1 VSSKKK
7 NSDEQVR
14 GDKQKAAGKKEKSP
28 KVKKESS
35 KREREEG
42 KTCEEGT
49 NPFRKIS
56 RTGRSPSRSEE
67 EIKVMKWIMK

>member
-14 GDKQKAAGKKEKSP
+14 GDKQKAAGNKEKSP

-35 KREREEG
+35 KKERRVKKARTHSERFPEREGPQVEA
-42 KTCEEGT
+42 K
-49 NPFRKIS
+49 K
-56 RTGRSPSRSEE
+56 